1 MKFMDHHPLFK
12 LILGTIVNPL
22 NDKHCTVIRKGG
34 LVLKRG
40 KNGKYK
46 ICFIG
51 KEQDVHDYV
60 QRKRDVQV
68 IDTDGGVILP
78 GFYDMHFHWVQDDV
92 RLMPKDNLL
101 NWLSEYTWPY
111 ENKFKSKTYSKMR
124 AKQFSKELL
133 EVGTLGGA
141 VYASIHPHSVTHA
154 LENFIGD
161 YVVGNVLM
169 TMNSPDY
176 LTMSEKKSLESVKDL
191 SEMFKQNY
199 CLTPRFAPTTSPKV
213 MKEGRKI
220 SKPHKSFVQ
229 THLSET
235 ENEINYVLGLY
246 KEIKNFEDVDSYLEI
261 YDRCGLLSSKT
272 IMGHAIHL
280 RPKEWKRMAE
290 TNTVIAHCPTSNA
303 PHSQLGLGSGLF
315 DFKKAD
321 RMKVRWALAS
331 DIGGGPF
338 LSMIDVMR
346 SFVDQNRKAG
356 VKATWARAL
365 YRATLA
371 GAEILGL
378 QKKHGN
384 LDAGKFAN
392 FIVIPSNK
400 KAEQASGKE
409 DFLEKLFH
417 RPLSRRESYT
427 DLVQQTWYK
436 GHRVFNR

>member
-1 MKFMDHHPLFK
+1 MV
-12 LILGTIVNPL
+12 LGTIINPL
-22 NDKHCTVIRKGG
+22 NDKHCNVIRKGG

-40 KNGKYK
+40 KNAEYK
-46 ICFIG
+46 VCFIG
-51 KEQDVHDYV
+51 KEHDGRQYA
-60 QRKRDVQV
+60 QRKRDVEVLDYQDSV
-68 IDTDGGVILP
+68 IMP
-78 GFYDMHFHWVQDDV
+78 GFFDMHFHWVQDDV

-101 NWLSEYTWPY
+101 KWLTKYTWPY
-111 ENKFKSKTYSKMR
+111 ENKFKSKTFSKMR
-124 AKQFSKELL
+124 ARQFAKELL

-161 YVVGNVLM
+161 YIVGNVLM

-176 LTMSEKKSLESVKDL
+176 LTMSEKKSLDSVKEL
-191 SEMFKQNY
+191 SSFYKNKY

-220 SKPHKSFVQ
+220 SKTHKSFVQ

-235 ENEINYVLGLY
+235 ENEIAYVLSLY
-246 KEIKNFEDVDSYLEI
+246 KEIKNFEDVKSYLEI

-280 RPKEWKRMAE
+280 RQNEWKRMAE
-290 TNTVIAHCPTSNA
+290 TDSVIAHCPTSNA
-303 PHSQLGLGSGLF
+303 PHDELGLGSGLF

-321 RMKVRWALAS
+321 RMKVRWALAT

-346 SFVDQNRKAG
+346 SFVDQNRKAAVNG
-356 VKATWARAL
+356 ATWTRAL
-365 YRATLA
+365 YRSTLA

-378 QKKHGN
+378 GKKYGN
-384 LDAGKFAN
+384 LDEGKYAN
-392 FIVIPSNK
+392 FIVLPLPK
-400 KAEQASGKE
+400 KETSSKE
-409 DFLEKLFH
+409 AFLETLFH
-417 RPLSRRESYT
+417 KTLSKRKNYS
-427 DLVQQTWYK
+427 DLVQETWYK
-436 GHRVFNR
+436 GHKVFNRD

>member
-1 MKFMDHHPLFK
+1 MDHHPLFK
-12 LILGTIVNPL
+12 LVTGTIVNPL
-22 NDKHCTVIRKGG
+22 NDKHCKVIRKGG

-40 KNGKYK
+40 KKGEYK

-51 KEQDVHDYV
+51 KEHDAHDYV
-60 QRKRDVQV
+60 RLKRDVQIV
-68 IDTDGGVILP
+68 DTLGSVILP

-124 AKQFSKELL
+124 ARQFSKELL
-133 EVGTLGGA
+133 EVGTIGGA
-141 VYASIHPHSVTHA
+141 VYGSIHPHSVTHA

-176 LTMSEKKSLESVKDL
+176 LTMTEKKSLDSVREL
-191 SEMFKQNY
+191 SEKYKQNY
-199 CLTPRFAPTTSPKV
+199 CLTPRFAPTTSPDV

-220 SKPHKSFVQ
+220 SKKYRSFVQ

-235 ENEINYVLGLY
+235 ENEIDYVLGLY
-246 KEIKNFEDVDSYLEI
+246 KKIKNFENVDSYLEI

-290 TNTVIAHCPTSNA
+290 SDTVIAHCPTSNA
-303 PHSQLGLGSGLF
+303 PLSQLGLGSGLF

-321 RMKVRWALAS
+321 RMKIRWALAS

-338 LSMIDVMR
+338 SL
-346 SFVDQNRKAG
+346 
-356 VKATWARAL
+356 W
-365 YRATLA
+365 
-371 GAEILGL
+371 
-378 QKKHGN
+378 
-384 LDAGKFAN
+384 
-392 FIVIPSNK
+392 
-400 KAEQASGKE
+400 
-409 DFLEKLFH
+409 
-417 RPLSRRESYT
+417 
-427 DLVQQTWYK
+427 
-436 GHRVFNR
+436 